1 MKNNRLTQEEL
12 DFIKDNC
19 VGRYNQELADMF
31 NKKFNK
37 NVTAH
42 QMKDYKSLHGWRS
55 GIDTRLKKGEFV
67 NPRPPKPLYSEMVCY
82 NNGIKIIYIK
92 TGKNKWE
99 KKHLYMYKKYHG
111 SIPKN
116 CNVIFLDGDRD
127 NFNEENLVCIPR
139 QQHRIMAGNNLYFND
154 KELNNTALM
163 VAELIEKV
171 KEVS

>member
-1 MKNNRLTQEEL
+1 MRLWHYKLIPVLPNAMLVSQWRECIA
-12 DFIKDNC
+12 IK
-19 VGRYNQELADMF
+19 RQ
-31 NKKFNK
+31 
-37 NVTAH
+37 
-42 QMKDYKSLHGWRS
+42 
-55 GIDTRLKKGEFV
+55 
-67 NPRPPKPLYSEMVCY
+67 
-82 NNGIKIIYIK
+82 
-92 TGKNKWE
+92 WE

-127 NFNEENLVCIPR
+127 NFSEENLVCIPR